1 MNAETIKDFLISL
14 GFDIDEA
21 GGRKF
26 ESVVSGVTMN
36 AIKMGA
42 AVEAA
47 ALTVVGFTTKIANS
61 LDRLYWQSQ
70 RTGATAN
77 NIRAIGYA
85 FSQAGGSVEGFNGTL
100 DNMARFLRS
109 TPGAEG
115 FLRNLGIQTRDA
127 AGNLRDTAQLVTLVG
142 DKLAKMPYYRANQY
156 AQILGIDE
164 STLLAMRRGVKGFT
178 SDYQSM
184 LQATGFDSQ
193 KAAEQSNKFM
203 TQMRGLANLFGIMR
217 DKIGGNLAGGLAGNL
232 ESFRKNILLNFP
244 KIEGTIT
251 AVLKKVLS
259 LADSIMTLVYRGV
272 QGVGDLMRW
281 WDRLDEKT
289 KGLIKVLGGLLLAW
303 RVLNSA
309 FLKSPIGMITALI
322 AALVLLYDDYQTWK
336 EGGDSL
342 IDWAKWQPSIEKA
355 ITAIKDVVYWFDK
368 GATAIGG
375 WDKALMAVAAYMGGR
390 WALSML
396 SAVARVTR
404 GFGPLLA
411 AIAAVETFRK
421 VTDIQEEAKKRG
433 VSPADIIREKMA
445 ANDKEGESFTN
456 NLLGKVGSWWDA
468 ARGAL
473 HAGNEGVLPSRGLI
487 GRSST
492 PRGIRNN
499 NPGNLNYVG
508 QNGATLE
515 DHATPRFARFNS
527 AFEGFAA
534 LGKQIKAYY
543 NGTSKA
549 AGYQKL
555 QSVEDIIS
563 RFAPA
568 SENNTQAYINK
579 LSKML
584 GVGRGDSLNIQDPK
598 VLATLMNGITQI
610 ENGKNPYAP
619 EMVLKAA
626 QSTLTTNDNRTSN
639 TSSNN
644 PVYNITVQGGG
655 DPHETARLTGDAVEG
670 VYRRQTRNMQTQV
683 G

>member
-47 ALTVVGFTTKIANS
+47 ALTIVGFTTKIASS

-100 DNMARFLRS
+100 DNLARFLRS

-272 QGVGDLMRW
+272 QGAGDLMRW
-281 WDRLDEKT
+281 WDRLDDTT

-303 RVLNSA
+303 RMLNSA
-309 FLKSPIGMITALI
+309 FLTSPIGMVTALI
-322 AALVLLYDDYQTWK
+322 AALVALYDDYQVWK

-342 IDWAKWQPSIEKA
+342 INWGKWKPEIDAAMKGIKELRDSIFSVGQEIAKLLNIDLKSWSLKGDIADLTKQFGEFGKMMTMIGDLINA
-355 ITAIKDVVYWFDK
+355 LKDGNWSEV
-368 GATAIGG
+368 GRLG
-375 WDKALMAVAAYMGGR
+375 KALLSQGQGNPD
-390 WALSML
+390 ALP
-396 SAVARVTR
+396 A
-404 GFGPLLA
+404 
-411 AIAAVETFRK
+411 
-421 VTDIQEEAKKRG
+421 VTDSANSAADWVKDKTGFDPRSVGQWIRG
-433 VSPADIIREKMA
+433 QFSG
-445 ANDKEGESFTN
+445 ANE
-456 NLLGKVGSWWDA
+456 
-468 ARGAL
+468 
-473 HAGNEGVLPSRGLI
+473 
-487 GRSST
+487 

-584 GVGRGDSLNIQDPK
+584 GVGRGDSLNIQDPQ

-626 QSTLTTNDNRTSN
+626 QSAVGAGGSN
-639 TSSNN
+639 SS
-644 PVYNITVQGGG
+644 VFNINVQGGG
-655 DPHETARLTGDAVEG
+655 DPRETARLTGDAVEG

>member
-47 ALTVVGFTTKIANS
+47 ALTVVGFTTKIASS

-100 DNMARFLRS
+100 DNLARFLRS

-272 QGVGDLMRW
+272 QGAGDLMRW
-281 WDRLDEKT
+281 WDRLDDTT

-303 RVLNSA
+303 RMLNGA
-309 FLKSPIGMITALI
+309 FLTSPIGMVTALI
-322 AALVLLYDDYQTWK
+322 AALVALYDDYQVWK

-342 IDWAKWQPSIEKA
+342 INWGKWKPEIDAAMKGIKELRDSIFSVGQEIAKLLNIDLKSWSLKGDIADLTKQFGEFGKMMTMIGDLINA
-355 ITAIKDVVYWFDK
+355 LKDGNWSEV
-368 GATAIGG
+368 GRLG
-375 WDKALMAVAAYMGGR
+375 KALLSQGQGNPD
-390 WALSML
+390 ALP
-396 SAVARVTR
+396 A
-404 GFGPLLA
+404 
-411 AIAAVETFRK
+411 
-421 VTDIQEEAKKRG
+421 VTDSANSAADWVKDKTGFDPRSVGQWIRG
-433 VSPADIIREKMA
+433 QFSG
-445 ANDKEGESFTN
+445 ANE
-456 NLLGKVGSWWDA
+456 
-468 ARGAL
+468 
-473 HAGNEGVLPSRGLI
+473 
-487 GRSST
+487 

-584 GVGRGDSLNIQDPK
+584 GVGRGDSLNIQDPQ

-626 QSTLTTNDNRTSN
+626 QSAVGAGGSN
-639 TSSNN
+639 SS
-644 PVYNITVQGGG
+644 VFNINVQGGG
-655 DPHETARLTGDAVEG
+655 DPRETARLTGDAVEG

>member
-36 AIKMGA
+36 AVKMGA

-47 ALTVVGFTTKIANS
+47 ALTVVGFTTKIASS

-100 DNMARFLRS
+100 DNLARFLRS

-272 QGVGDLMRW
+272 QGAGDLMRW
-281 WDRLDEKT
+281 WDRLDDTT
-289 KGLIKVLGGLLLAW
+289 KGLIKMLGGLLLAW
-303 RVLNSA
+303 RMLNSA
-309 FLKSPIGMITALI
+309 FLTSPIGMVTALI
-322 AALVLLYDDYQTWK
+322 AALVALYDDYQVWK

-342 IDWAKWQPSIEKA
+342 INWGKWKPEIDAAMKGIKELRASIFSVGQEIAKLLNIDLKSWSLKGDIADLTKQFGEFGKMMTMIGDLINA
-355 ITAIKDVVYWFDK
+355 LKDGNWSEV
-368 GATAIGG
+368 GRLG
-375 WDKALMAVAAYMGGR
+375 KALLSQGR
-390 WALSML
+390 ENPDALP
-396 SAVARVTR
+396 A
-404 GFGPLLA
+404 
-411 AIAAVETFRK
+411 
-421 VTDIQEEAKKRG
+421 VTDSANSAADWVKDKTGFDPRSVGQWIRG
-433 VSPADIIREKMA
+433 QFSG
-445 ANDKEGESFTN
+445 ANE
-456 NLLGKVGSWWDA
+456 
-468 ARGAL
+468 
-473 HAGNEGVLPSRGLI
+473 
-487 GRSST
+487 

-515 DHATPRFARFNS
+515 EHATPRFARFNS

-584 GVGRGDSLNIQDPK
+584 GVGRGDSLNIQDPQ

-626 QSTLTTNDNRTSN
+626 QSAVGAGGSN
-639 TSSNN
+639 SS
-644 PVYNITVQGGG
+644 VFNINVQGGG
-655 DPHETARLTGDAVEG
+655 DPRETARLTGDAVEG

>member
-21 GGRKF
+21 GSRKF
-26 ESVVSGVTMN
+26 EAVVSGVTLN
-36 AIKMGA
+36 VIKMGV

-47 ALTVVGFTTKIANS
+47 ALTVVGFTTKIAS
-61 LDRLYWQSQ
+61 GLDKLYWQSQ

-100 DNMARFLRS
+100 DNLASFLRS

-127 AGNLRDTAQLVTLVG
+127 NGKLRDTAQLVTLVG

-164 STLLAMRRGVKGFT
+164 NTLLAMRRGVQGFT
-178 SDYQSM
+178 ADYQGM

-203 TQMRGLANLFGIMR
+203 TQMRGLTSLFGIMR
-217 DKIGGNLAGGLAGNL
+217 DKIGGNLAGGLADNL
-232 ESFRKNILLNFP
+232 ERFRKNILLNFP

-272 QGVGDLMRW
+272 QGVGDLIKW
-281 WDRLDEKT
+281 WDKLDSGT
-289 KGLIKVLGGLLLAW
+289 QHLIQVLGGLLVAW

-309 FLKSPIGMITALI
+309 FLTSPIGIISAL
-322 AALVLLYDDYQTWK
+322 AASLVLLYDDYKTWK
-336 EGGDSL
+336 EGGNSL
-342 IDWAKWQPSIEKA
+342 IDWKSWEPGVKKAEKFIDDISKA
-355 ITAIKDVVYWFDK
+355 IK
-368 GATAIGG
+368 G
-375 WDKALMAVAAYMGGR
+375 
-390 WALSML
+390 
-396 SAVARVTR
+396 
-404 GFGPLLA
+404 
-411 AIAAVETFRK
+411 
-421 VTDIQEEAKKRG
+421 
-433 VSPADIIREKMA
+433 
-445 ANDKEGESFTN
+445 
-456 NLLGKVGSWWDA
+456 LGKVLDDFQAKHKWA
-468 ARGAL
+468 ADFIQKGAL
-473 HAGNEGVLPSRGLI
+473 PGEEAVSDAGTKFRTWLKDKTGISINLDEEPEQHAQSA
-487 GRSST
+487 SA

-515 DHATPRFARFNS
+515 NHATPRFARFNS

-568 SENNTQAYINK
+568 SENNTQGYINK

-584 GVGRGDSLNIQDPK
+584 GVGRGDSLNIQDPQ

-626 QSTLTTNDNRTSN
+626 QSTVGVAGGAS
-639 TSSNN
+639 N
-644 PVYNITVQGGG
+644 PVFNISVQGGG
-655 DPHETARLTGDAVEG
+655 DPRETARLTGNAVEG
-670 VYRRQTRNMQTQV
+670 VYRRQTRNLQTQV

>member
-36 AIKMGA
+36 AVKMGA

-47 ALTVVGFTTKIANS
+47 ALTVVGFTTKIASS

-70 RTGATAN
+70 RTGASAN

-100 DNMARFLRS
+100 DNLARFLRS

-115 FLRNLGIQTRDA
+115 FLRNLGVQTRDA

-232 ESFRKNILLNFP
+232 ESLRKNILLNFP

-272 QGVGDLMRW
+272 QGAGDLMRW
-281 WDRLDEKT
+281 WDRLDDTT

-303 RVLNSA
+303 RMLNSA
-309 FLKSPIGMITALI
+309 FLTSPIGMVTALI
-322 AALVLLYDDYQTWK
+322 AALVALYDDYQVWK

-342 IDWAKWQPSIEKA
+342 INWGKWKPEIDAAMKGMKELRDSIFSVGQEIAKLLNIDLKSWSLKGDIADLTKQFGEFGKMMTMIGDLINA
-355 ITAIKDVVYWFDK
+355 LKDGNWSEV
-368 GATAIGG
+368 GRLG
-375 WDKALMAVAAYMGGR
+375 KALLSQGQGNPD
-390 WALSML
+390 ALP
-396 SAVARVTR
+396 A
-404 GFGPLLA
+404 
-411 AIAAVETFRK
+411 
-421 VTDIQEEAKKRG
+421 VTDSANSAADWVKDKTGFDPRSVGQWIRG
-433 VSPADIIREKMA
+433 QFSG
-445 ANDKEGESFTN
+445 ANE
-456 NLLGKVGSWWDA
+456 
-468 ARGAL
+468 
-473 HAGNEGVLPSRGLI
+473 
-487 GRSST
+487 

-584 GVGRGDSLNIQDPK
+584 GVGRGDSLNIQDPQ

-626 QSTLTTNDNRTSN
+626 QSAVGAGGSN
-639 TSSNN
+639 SS
-644 PVYNITVQGGG
+644 VFNINVQGGG
-655 DPHETARLTGDAVEG
+655 DPRETARLTGDAVEG

>member
-47 ALTVVGFTTKIANS
+47 ALTVVGFTTKIAS
-61 LDRLYWQSQ
+61 GLDRLYWQSQ

-100 DNMARFLRS
+100 DNLARFLRS

-115 FLRNLGIQTRDA
+115 FLRNLGVQTRDA

-203 TQMRGLANLFGIMR
+203 TQMRGLTNLFGIMR
-217 DKIGGNLAGGLAGNL
+217 DKIGGNLAGGLTGNL

-272 QGVGDLMRW
+272 QGAGDLMRW
-281 WDRLDEKT
+281 WDRLDDKT

-303 RVLNSA
+303 RMLNSA
-309 FLKSPIGMITALI
+309 FLTSPIGMVTALI
-322 AALVLLYDDYQTWK
+322 AALVALYDDYQVWK

-342 IDWAKWQPSIEKA
+342 INWGKWKPEIDAAMKGMKELRDSIFSVGQEIAKLLNIDLKSWSLKGDIADLTKQFGEFGKMMTMIGDLINA
-355 ITAIKDVVYWFDK
+355 LKDGNWSEV
-368 GATAIGG
+368 GRLG
-375 WDKALMAVAAYMGGR
+375 KALLSQGPKNHD
-390 WALSML
+390 ALP
-396 SAVARVTR
+396 A
-404 GFGPLLA
+404 
-411 AIAAVETFRK
+411 
-421 VTDIQEEAKKRG
+421 VTDSANSAADWVKDKTGFDPRSVGQWIRG
-433 VSPADIIREKMA
+433 QFSG
-445 ANDKEGESFTN
+445 ANE
-456 NLLGKVGSWWDA
+456 
-468 ARGAL
+468 
-473 HAGNEGVLPSRGLI
+473 
-487 GRSST
+487 

-499 NPGNLNYVG
+499 NPGNLNYIG

-515 DHATPRFARFNS
+515 EHATPRFARFNS

-555 QSVEDIIS
+555 QSVEGIIS

-584 GVGRGDSLNIQDPK
+584 GVGRGDSLNIQDPQ

-626 QSTLTTNDNRTSN
+626 QSAVGAGGSN
-639 TSSNN
+639 SS
-644 PVYNITVQGGG
+644 VFNINVQGGG
-655 DPHETARLTGDAVEG
+655 DPRETARLTGDAVEG
-670 VYRRQTRNMQTQV
+670 VYRRQTRNMQPQV

>member
-47 ALTVVGFTTKIANS
+47 ALTVVGFTTKIASS

-100 DNMARFLRS
+100 DNLARFLRS

-272 QGVGDLMRW
+272 QGAGDLMRW
-281 WDRLDEKT
+281 WDRLDDTT

-303 RVLNSA
+303 RMLNSA
-309 FLKSPIGMITALI
+309 FLTSPIGMVTALI
-322 AALVLLYDDYQTWK
+322 AALVALYDDYQVWK

-342 IDWAKWQPSIEKA
+342 INWGKWKPEIDAAMKGIKELRDSIFSVGQEIAKLLNIDLKSWSLKGDIADLTKQFGEFGKMMTMIGDLINA
-355 ITAIKDVVYWFDK
+355 LKDGNWSEV
-368 GATAIGG
+368 GRLG
-375 WDKALMAVAAYMGGR
+375 KALLSQGKGNPD
-390 WALSML
+390 ALP
-396 SAVARVTR
+396 A
-404 GFGPLLA
+404 
-411 AIAAVETFRK
+411 
-421 VTDIQEEAKKRG
+421 VTDSANSAAEWVKDKTGFDPRSVGQWIRG
-433 VSPADIIREKMA
+433 QFS
-445 ANDKEGESFTN
+445 G
-456 NLLGKVGSWWDA
+456 
-468 ARGAL
+468 
-473 HAGNEGVLPSRGLI
+473 GNE
-487 GRSST
+487 

-584 GVGRGDSLNIQDPK
+584 GVGRGDSLNIQDPQ

-626 QSTLTTNDNRTSN
+626 QSAVGAGGSN
-639 TSSNN
+639 SS
-644 PVYNITVQGGG
+644 VFNINVQGGG
-655 DPHETARLTGDAVEG
+655 DPRETARLTGDAVEG

>member
-26 ESVVSGVTMN
+26 EAVVSGVTLN
-36 AIKMGA
+36 VIKMGV
-42 AVEAA
+42 AVEAT
-47 ALTVVGFTTKIANS
+47 ALTVVGFTTKIAS
-61 LDRLYWQSQ
+61 GLDKLYWQSQ

-100 DNMARFLRS
+100 DNLARFLRS

-127 AGNLRDTAQLVTLVG
+127 NGNLRDTAQLVTLVG

-164 STLLAMRRGVKGFT
+164 NTLLAMRRGVQGFT
-178 SDYQSM
+178 ADYQGM

-203 TQMRGLANLFGIMR
+203 TQMRGLTSLFGIMR

-232 ESFRKNILLNFP
+232 ESFRKNILFNFP

-272 QGVGDLMRW
+272 QGVGDLIKW
-281 WDRLDEKT
+281 WDKLDSGT
-289 KGLIKVLGGLLLAW
+289 QHLIQVLSGLLVAW

-309 FLKSPIGMITALI
+309 FLTSPIGIISAL
-322 AALVLLYDDYQTWK
+322 AASLVLLYDDFKTWK
-336 EGGDSL
+336 EGGNSL
-342 IDWAKWQPSIEKA
+342 IDWKSWEPGVKKAEKFIDDISKA
-355 ITAIKDVVYWFDK
+355 IK
-368 GATAIGG
+368 
-375 WDKALMAVAAYMGGR
+375 
-390 WALSML
+390 S
-396 SAVARVTR
+396 
-404 GFGPLLA
+404 
-411 AIAAVETFRK
+411 
-421 VTDIQEEAKKRG
+421 
-433 VSPADIIREKMA
+433 
-445 ANDKEGESFTN
+445 
-456 NLLGKVGSWWDA
+456 LGKTLDDFQAKHKWAADFIQKGTLPGEDA
-468 ARGAL
+468 VSDAGTKFRTWLKDKTGISINL
-473 HAGNEGVLPSRGLI
+473 DEEPEQHAQSA
-487 GRSST
+487 SA

-515 DHATPRFARFNS
+515 KHATPRFARFNS

-568 SENNTQAYINK
+568 SENNTQGYINK

-584 GVGRGDSLNIQDPK
+584 GVGRGDSLNIHDPQ

-626 QSTLTTNDNRTSN
+626 QSTVGSGGGT
-639 TSSNN
+639 NN
-644 PVYNITVQGGG
+644 PVFNIKVQGGG
-655 DPHETARLTGDAVEG
+655 DPRETARLTGNAVEG
-670 VYRRQTRNMQTQV
+670 VYRRQIRNMQSQV

>member
-26 ESVVSGVTMN
+26 EAVVSGVTLN
-36 AIKMGA
+36 VIKMGV

-47 ALTVVGFTTKIANS
+47 ALTVVGFTTKIAS
-61 LDRLYWQSQ
+61 GLDKLYWQSQ

-100 DNMARFLRS
+100 DNVARFLRS

-127 AGNLRDTAQLVTLVG
+127 NGKLRDTAQLVTLVG

-164 STLLAMRRGVKGFT
+164 NTLLAMRRGVQGFT
-178 SDYQSM
+178 SDYQGM

-203 TQMRGLANLFGIMR
+203 TQMRGLTSLFGIMR

-259 LADSIMTLVYRGV
+259 LADSIMRLVYRGI
-272 QGVGDLMRW
+272 QGVGDLMKW
-281 WDRLDEKT
+281 WGKLDDST
-289 KGLIKVLGGLLLAW
+289 KNLIKLFGGLLVAW
-303 RVLNSA
+303 RILNSA
-309 FLKSPIGMITALI
+309 FVKSPIGMIS
-322 AALVLLYDDYQTWK
+322 ALVATLILLYDDYRTWK

-342 IDWAKWQPSIEKA
+342 IDWAKWQPSIDKA
-355 ITAIKDVVYWFDK
+355 IVAIKDIVSWFDK
-368 GATAIGG
+368 GAAAIGG
-375 WDKALMAVAAYMGGR
+375 WQTALEIFAGFMAVTWAARMIKAIGSVTSSVGGLSG
-390 WALSML
+390 ALK
-396 SAVARVTR
+396 
-404 GFGPLLA
+404 G
-411 AIAAVETFRK
+411 
-421 VTDIQEEAKKRG
+421 
-433 VSPADIIREKMA
+433 
-445 ANDKEGESFTN
+445 
-456 NLLGKVGSWWDA
+456 LGKVGTI
-468 ARGAL
+468 GAL
-473 HAGNEGVLPSRGLI
+473 LAIEEHIAKPLEEKYSWLKNNPVANFLNKLPGSDTVDEWGKKILPWRRDEPEQHAQSA
-487 GRSST
+487 SA

-508 QNGATLE
+508 QNGAALE
-515 DHATPRFARFNS
+515 NHATPRFARFNS
-527 AFEGFAA
+527 AFEGFSA

-555 QSVEDIIS
+555 QSVEAIIS

-568 SENNTQAYINK
+568 SENNTQGYIDK

-584 GVGRGDSLNIQDPK
+584 GVGRGDSLNIHDPQ

-626 QSTLTTNDNRTSN
+626 QSTVGASGGA
-639 TSSNN
+639 NN
-644 PVYNITVQGGG
+644 PVFNINVQGGG
-655 DPHETARLTGDAVEG
+655 DPRETARLTGNAVEG
-670 VYRRQTRNMQTQV
+670 VYRRQTRNLQTQV

>member
-14 GFDIDEA
+14 GFDIDES

-36 AIKMGA
+36 AVKMGA

-47 ALTVVGFTTKIANS
+47 ALTIVGFTTKIASS

-100 DNMARFLRS
+100 DNLARFLRS

-193 KAAEQSNKFM
+193 KVAEQSNKFM

-272 QGVGDLMRW
+272 QGAGDLMRW
-281 WDRLDEKT
+281 WDRLDDTT

-303 RVLNSA
+303 RMLNSA
-309 FLKSPIGMITALI
+309 FLTSPIGMVTALI
-322 AALVLLYDDYQTWK
+322 AALVALYDDYQVWK

-342 IDWAKWQPSIEKA
+342 INWGKWKPEIDAAMKGMKELRDSIFSVGQEIAKLLNIDLKSWSLKGDIADLTKQFGEFGKMMTMIGDLINA
-355 ITAIKDVVYWFDK
+355 LKDGNWSEV
-368 GATAIGG
+368 GRLG
-375 WDKALMAVAAYMGGR
+375 KALLSQGQGNPD
-390 WALSML
+390 ALP
-396 SAVARVTR
+396 A
-404 GFGPLLA
+404 
-411 AIAAVETFRK
+411 
-421 VTDIQEEAKKRG
+421 VTDSANSAADWVKDKTGFDPRSVGQWIRG
-433 VSPADIIREKMA
+433 QFP
-445 ANDKEGESFTN
+445 G
-456 NLLGKVGSWWDA
+456 
-468 ARGAL
+468 
-473 HAGNEGVLPSRGLI
+473 GNE
-487 GRSST
+487 

-584 GVGRGDSLNIQDPK
+584 GVGRGDSLNIQDPQ

-626 QSTLTTNDNRTSN
+626 QSAVGAGGSN
-639 TSSNN
+639 SS
-644 PVYNITVQGGG
+644 VFNINVQGGG
-655 DPHETARLTGDAVEG
+655 DPRETARLTGDAVEG

>member
-26 ESVVSGVTMN
+26 EAVVSGVTHN
-36 AIKMGA
+36 VIKMGV

-47 ALTVVGFTTKIANS
+47 ALTVVGFTTKIAS
-61 LDRLYWQSQ
+61 GLDKLYWQSQ

-85 FSQAGGSVEGFNGTL
+85 FSQAGGSVEGFSGTL
-100 DNMARFLRS
+100 DNLARFLRS
-109 TPGAEG
+109 TLGGEG

-127 AGNLRDTAQLVTLVG
+127 NGNLRDTAQLVTLVG

-164 STLLAMRRGVKGFT
+164 NTLLVMRRGVQGFT
-178 SDYQSM
+178 ADYQGM

-203 TQMRGLANLFGIMR
+203 TQMRGLTNLFGIMR

-232 ESFRKNILLNFP
+232 ESLRKNILLNFP

-259 LADSIMTLVYRGV
+259 LASSIMTLVYRGV
-272 QGVGDLMRW
+272 QGVGDLIKW
-281 WDRLDEKT
+281 WDKLDSGT
-289 KGLIKVLGGLLLAW
+289 QHLIQVLGGLLVAW

-309 FLKSPIGMITALI
+309 FLTSPIGIISAL
-322 AALVLLYDDYQTWK
+322 AASLVLLYDDYKTWK
-336 EGGDSL
+336 EGGNSL
-342 IDWAKWQPSIEKA
+342 IDWKSWEPGVKKAEKFIDDISKA
-355 ITAIKDVVYWFDK
+355 IK
-368 GATAIGG
+368 
-375 WDKALMAVAAYMGGR
+375 
-390 WALSML
+390 S
-396 SAVARVTR
+396 
-404 GFGPLLA
+404 
-411 AIAAVETFRK
+411 
-421 VTDIQEEAKKRG
+421 
-433 VSPADIIREKMA
+433 
-445 ANDKEGESFTN
+445 
-456 NLLGKVGSWWDA
+456 LGKVLDDFQAKHKWA
-468 ARGAL
+468 ADFIQKGAL
-473 HAGNEGVLPSRGLI
+473 PGEDAVSDAGTKFRTWLKDKTGISINLDEKPEQHAQSA
-487 GRSST
+487 SA

-515 DHATPRFARFNS
+515 NHATPRFARFNS

-549 AGYQKL
+549 AGYKKL

-568 SENNTQAYINK
+568 SENNTQGYIDK

-626 QSTLTTNDNRTSN
+626 QSTVGAGGGT
-639 TSSNN
+639 NN
-644 PVYNITVQGGG
+644 PVFNIKVQGGG
-655 DPHETARLTGDAVEG
+655 DPRETARLTGNAVEG
-670 VYRRQTRNMQTQV
+670 VYRRQIRNMQSQV

>member
-47 ALTVVGFTTKIANS
+47 ALTVVGFTTKIASS

-85 FSQAGGSVEGFNGTL
+85 FSQAGGSVGGFNGTL
-100 DNMARFLRS
+100 DNLARFLRS

-115 FLRNLGIQTRDA
+115 FLHNLGIQTRDA

-193 KAAEQSNKFM
+193 RAAEQSNKFM

-272 QGVGDLMRW
+272 QGAGDLMRW
-281 WDRLDEKT
+281 WDRLDDTT

-303 RVLNSA
+303 RMLNSA
-309 FLKSPIGMITALI
+309 FLTSPIGMVTALI
-322 AALVLLYDDYQTWK
+322 AALVALYDDYQVWK

-342 IDWAKWQPSIEKA
+342 INWGKWKPEIDAAMKGMKELRDSIFSVGQEIAKLLNIDLKSWSLKGDIADLTKQFGEFGKMMTMIGDLINA
-355 ITAIKDVVYWFDK
+355 LKDGNWSEV
-368 GATAIGG
+368 GRLG
-375 WDKALMAVAAYMGGR
+375 KALLNQGQGNPD
-390 WALSML
+390 ALP
-396 SAVARVTR
+396 A
-404 GFGPLLA
+404 
-411 AIAAVETFRK
+411 
-421 VTDIQEEAKKRG
+421 VTDSANSAADWVKDKTGFDPRSVGQWIRG
-433 VSPADIIREKMA
+433 QFSG
-445 ANDKEGESFTN
+445 ANE
-456 NLLGKVGSWWDA
+456 
-468 ARGAL
+468 
-473 HAGNEGVLPSRGLI
+473 
-487 GRSST
+487 

-515 DHATPRFARFNS
+515 EHATPRFARFNS

-568 SENNTQAYINK
+568 SENNTQSYINK

-584 GVGRGDSLNIQDPK
+584 GVGRGDSLNIQDPQ

-626 QSTLTTNDNRTSN
+626 QSAVGAGGSN
-639 TSSNN
+639 SS
-644 PVYNITVQGGG
+644 VFNINVQGGG
-655 DPHETARLTGDAVEG
+655 DPRETARLTGDAVEG

>member
-36 AIKMGA
+36 AVKMGA

-47 ALTVVGFTTKIANS
+47 ALTIVGFTTKIASS

-100 DNMARFLRS
+100 DNLARFLRS

-272 QGVGDLMRW
+272 QGAGDLMRW
-281 WDRLDEKT
+281 WDRLDDTT

-303 RVLNSA
+303 RVMNSA
-309 FLKSPIGMITALI
+309 FLTSPIGMVTALI
-322 AALVLLYDDYQTWK
+322 AALVALYDDYQVWK

-342 IDWAKWQPSIEKA
+342 INWGKWKPEIDAAMKGIKELRDSIFSVGQEIAKLLNIDLKSWSLKGDIADLTKQFGEFGKMMTMIGDLINA
-355 ITAIKDVVYWFDK
+355 LKDGNWSEV
-368 GATAIGG
+368 GRLG
-375 WDKALMAVAAYMGGR
+375 KALLSQGQGNPD
-390 WALSML
+390 ALP
-396 SAVARVTR
+396 A
-404 GFGPLLA
+404 
-411 AIAAVETFRK
+411 
-421 VTDIQEEAKKRG
+421 VTDSANSAADWVKDKTGFDPRSVGQWIRG
-433 VSPADIIREKMA
+433 QFSG
-445 ANDKEGESFTN
+445 ANE
-456 NLLGKVGSWWDA
+456 
-468 ARGAL
+468 
-473 HAGNEGVLPSRGLI
+473 
-487 GRSST
+487 

-584 GVGRGDSLNIQDPK
+584 GVGRGDSLNIQDPQ

-626 QSTLTTNDNRTSN
+626 QSAVGAGGSN
-639 TSSNN
+639 SS
-644 PVYNITVQGGG
+644 VFNINVQGGG
-655 DPHETARLTGDAVEG
+655 DPRETARLTGDAVEG

>member
-47 ALTVVGFTTKIANS
+47 ALTIVGFTTKIASS

-100 DNMARFLRS
+100 DNLARFLRS

-272 QGVGDLMRW
+272 QGAGDLMRW
-281 WDRLDEKT
+281 WDRLDDTT

-303 RVLNSA
+303 RLLNSA
-309 FLKSPIGMITALI
+309 FLTSPIGMVTALI
-322 AALVLLYDDYQTWK
+322 AALVALYDDYQVWK

-342 IDWAKWQPSIEKA
+342 INWGKWKPEIDAAMKGIKELRDSIFSVGQEIAKLLNIDLKSWSLKGDIADLTKQFGEFGKMMTMIGDLINA
-355 ITAIKDVVYWFDK
+355 LKDGNWSEV
-368 GATAIGG
+368 GRLG
-375 WDKALMAVAAYMGGR
+375 KALLSQGQGNPD
-390 WALSML
+390 ALP
-396 SAVARVTR
+396 A
-404 GFGPLLA
+404 
-411 AIAAVETFRK
+411 
-421 VTDIQEEAKKRG
+421 VTDSANSAADWVKDKTGFDPRSVGQWIRG
-433 VSPADIIREKMA
+433 QFSG
-445 ANDKEGESFTN
+445 ANE
-456 NLLGKVGSWWDA
+456 
-468 ARGAL
+468 
-473 HAGNEGVLPSRGLI
+473 
-487 GRSST
+487 

-584 GVGRGDSLNIQDPK
+584 GVGRGDSLNIQDPQ

-626 QSTLTTNDNRTSN
+626 QSAVGAGGSN
-639 TSSNN
+639 SS
-644 PVYNITVQGGG
+644 VFNINVQGGG
-655 DPHETARLTGDAVEG
+655 DPRETARLTGDAVEG

>member
-47 ALTVVGFTTKIANS
+47 ALTVVGFTTKIASS

-100 DNMARFLRS
+100 DNLARFLRS

-272 QGVGDLMRW
+272 QGAGDLMRW
-281 WDRLDEKT
+281 WDRLDDTT

-303 RVLNSA
+303 RMLNSA
-309 FLKSPIGMITALI
+309 FLTSPIGMVTALI
-322 AALVLLYDDYQTWK
+322 AALVALYDDYQVWK

-342 IDWAKWQPSIEKA
+342 INWGKWKPEIDAAMKGMKELRDSIFSVGQEIAKLLNIDLKSWSLKGDIADLTKQFGEFGKMMTMIGDLINA
-355 ITAIKDVVYWFDK
+355 LKDGNWSEV
-368 GATAIGG
+368 GRLG
-375 WDKALMAVAAYMGGR
+375 KALLSQGQGNPD
-390 WALSML
+390 ALP
-396 SAVARVTR
+396 A
-404 GFGPLLA
+404 
-411 AIAAVETFRK
+411 
-421 VTDIQEEAKKRG
+421 VTDSANSAAEWVKDKTGFDPRSVGQWIRG
-433 VSPADIIREKMA
+433 QFS
-445 ANDKEGESFTN
+445 G
-456 NLLGKVGSWWDA
+456 
-468 ARGAL
+468 
-473 HAGNEGVLPSRGLI
+473 GNE
-487 GRSST
+487 

-584 GVGRGDSLNIQDPK
+584 GVGRGDSLNIQDPQ

-626 QSTLTTNDNRTSN
+626 QSAVGAGGSN
-639 TSSNN
+639 SS
-644 PVYNITVQGGG
+644 VFNINVQGGG
-655 DPHETARLTGDAVEG
+655 DPRETARLTGDAVEG

>member
-36 AIKMGA
+36 AVKMGA

-47 ALTVVGFTTKIANS
+47 ALTVVGFTTKIAS
-61 LDRLYWQSQ
+61 GLDRLYWQSQ

-100 DNMARFLRS
+100 DNLARFLRS

-244 KIEGTIT
+244 KIEGMIT

-272 QGVGDLMRW
+272 QGAGDLMRW
-281 WDRLDEKT
+281 WDRLDDTT

-303 RVLNSA
+303 RMLNSA
-309 FLKSPIGMITALI
+309 FLTSPIGMVTALI
-322 AALVLLYDDYQTWK
+322 AALVALYDDYQVWK

-342 IDWAKWQPSIEKA
+342 INWGKWKPEIDAAMKGMKELRDSIFSVGQEIAKLLNIDLKSWSLKGDIADLTKQFGEFGKMMTMIGDLINA
-355 ITAIKDVVYWFDK
+355 LKDGNWSEV
-368 GATAIGG
+368 GRLG
-375 WDKALMAVAAYMGGR
+375 KALLSQGQGNPD
-390 WALSML
+390 ALP
-396 SAVARVTR
+396 A
-404 GFGPLLA
+404 
-411 AIAAVETFRK
+411 
-421 VTDIQEEAKKRG
+421 VTDSANSAADWVKDKTGFDPRSVGQWIRG
-433 VSPADIIREKMA
+433 QFSG
-445 ANDKEGESFTN
+445 ANE
-456 NLLGKVGSWWDA
+456 
-468 ARGAL
+468 
-473 HAGNEGVLPSRGLI
+473 
-487 GRSST
+487 

-508 QNGATLE
+508 QNGAMLE

-584 GVGRGDSLNIQDPK
+584 GVGRGDSLNIQDPQ

-626 QSTLTTNDNRTSN
+626 QSAVGAGGSN
-639 TSSNN
+639 SS
-644 PVYNITVQGGG
+644 VFNINVQGGG
-655 DPHETARLTGDAVEG
+655 DPRETARLTGDAVEG

>member
-47 ALTVVGFTTKIANS
+47 ALTIVGFTTKIASS

-100 DNMARFLRS
+100 DNLARFLRS

-272 QGVGDLMRW
+272 QGAGDLMRW
-281 WDRLDEKT
+281 WDRLDDTT

-303 RVLNSA
+303 RLLNSA
-309 FLKSPIGMITALI
+309 FLTSPIGMVTALI
-322 AALVLLYDDYQTWK
+322 AALVALYDDYQVWK

-342 IDWAKWQPSIEKA
+342 INWGKWKPEIDAAMKGMKELRDSIFSVGQEIAKLLNIDLKSWSLKGDIADLTKQFGEFGKMMTMIGDLINA
-355 ITAIKDVVYWFDK
+355 LKDGNWSEV
-368 GATAIGG
+368 GRLG
-375 WDKALMAVAAYMGGR
+375 KALLSQGQGNPD
-390 WALSML
+390 ALP
-396 SAVARVTR
+396 A
-404 GFGPLLA
+404 
-411 AIAAVETFRK
+411 
-421 VTDIQEEAKKRG
+421 VTDSANSAADWVKDKTGFDPRSVGQWIRG
-433 VSPADIIREKMA
+433 QFS
-445 ANDKEGESFTN
+445 G
-456 NLLGKVGSWWDA
+456 
-468 ARGAL
+468 
-473 HAGNEGVLPSRGLI
+473 GNE
-487 GRSST
+487 

-584 GVGRGDSLNIQDPK
+584 GVGRGDSLNIQDPQ

-626 QSTLTTNDNRTSN
+626 QSAVGAGGSN
-639 TSSNN
+639 SS
-644 PVYNITVQGGG
+644 VFNINVQGGG
-655 DPHETARLTGDAVEG
+655 DPRETARLTGDAVEG
-670 VYRRQTRNMQTQV
+670 VYRRQIRNMQTQV

>member
-36 AIKMGA
+36 AVKMGA

-47 ALTVVGFTTKIANS
+47 ALTIVGFTTKIASS

-100 DNMARFLRS
+100 DNLARFLRS

-272 QGVGDLMRW
+272 QGAGDLMRW
-281 WDRLDEKT
+281 WDRLDDTT

-303 RVLNSA
+303 RMLNSA
-309 FLKSPIGMITALI
+309 FLTSPIGMVTALI
-322 AALVLLYDDYQTWK
+322 AALVALYDDYQVWK

-342 IDWAKWQPSIEKA
+342 INWGKWKPEIDAAMKGIKELRDSIFSVGQEIAKLLNIDLKSWSLKGDIADLTKQFGEFGKMMTMIGDLINA
-355 ITAIKDVVYWFDK
+355 LKDGNWSEV
-368 GATAIGG
+368 GRLG
-375 WDKALMAVAAYMGGR
+375 KALLSQGQGNPD
-390 WALSML
+390 ALP
-396 SAVARVTR
+396 A
-404 GFGPLLA
+404 
-411 AIAAVETFRK
+411 
-421 VTDIQEEAKKRG
+421 VTDSANSAADWVKDKTGFDPRSVGQWIRG
-433 VSPADIIREKMA
+433 QFS
-445 ANDKEGESFTN
+445 G
-456 NLLGKVGSWWDA
+456 
-468 ARGAL
+468 
-473 HAGNEGVLPSRGLI
+473 GNE
-487 GRSST
+487 

-584 GVGRGDSLNIQDPK
+584 GVGRGDSLNIQDPQ

-626 QSTLTTNDNRTSN
+626 QSAVGAGGSN
-639 TSSNN
+639 SS
-644 PVYNITVQGGG
+644 VFNINVQGGG
-655 DPHETARLTGDAVEG
+655 DPRETARLTGDAVEG

>member
-47 ALTVVGFTTKIANS
+47 ALTVVGFTTKIASS

-100 DNMARFLRS
+100 DNLARFLRS

-272 QGVGDLMRW
+272 QGAGDLMRW
-281 WDRLDEKT
+281 WDRLDDTT

-303 RVLNSA
+303 RMLNSA
-309 FLKSPIGMITALI
+309 FLTSPIGMVTALI
-322 AALVLLYDDYQTWK
+322 AALVALYDDYQVWK

-342 IDWAKWQPSIEKA
+342 INWGKWKPEIDAAMKGIKELRDSIFSVGQEIAKLLNIDLKSWSLKGDIADLTKQFGEFGKMMKMIGDLINA
-355 ITAIKDVVYWFDK
+355 LKDGNWSEV
-368 GATAIGG
+368 GRLG
-375 WDKALMAVAAYMGGR
+375 KALLSQGQGNPD
-390 WALSML
+390 ALP
-396 SAVARVTR
+396 A
-404 GFGPLLA
+404 
-411 AIAAVETFRK
+411 
-421 VTDIQEEAKKRG
+421 VTDSANSAADWVKDKTGFDPRSVGQWIRG
-433 VSPADIIREKMA
+433 QFSG
-445 ANDKEGESFTN
+445 ANE
-456 NLLGKVGSWWDA
+456 
-468 ARGAL
+468 
-473 HAGNEGVLPSRGLI
+473 
-487 GRSST
+487 

-508 QNGATLE
+508 QSGATLE

-584 GVGRGDSLNIQDPK
+584 GVGRGDSLNIQDPQ

-619 EMVLKAA
+619 DMVLKAA
-626 QSTLTTNDNRTSN
+626 QSAVGAGGSN
-639 TSSNN
+639 SS
-644 PVYNITVQGGG
+644 VFNINVQGGG
-655 DPHETARLTGDAVEG
+655 DPRETARLTGDAVEG

>member
-47 ALTVVGFTTKIANS
+47 ALTVVGFTTKIASS

-100 DNMARFLRS
+100 DNLARFLRS

-115 FLRNLGIQTRDA
+115 FLHNLGIQTRDA

-272 QGVGDLMRW
+272 QGAGDLMRW
-281 WDRLDEKT
+281 WDRLDDTT

-303 RVLNSA
+303 RMLNSA
-309 FLKSPIGMITALI
+309 FLTSPIGMVTALI
-322 AALVLLYDDYQTWK
+322 AALVALYDDYQVWK

-342 IDWAKWQPSIEKA
+342 INWGKWKPEIDAAMKGMKELRDSIFSVGQEIAKLLNIDLKSWSLKGDIADLTKQFGEFGKMMTMIGDLINA
-355 ITAIKDVVYWFDK
+355 LKDGNWSEV
-368 GATAIGG
+368 GRLG
-375 WDKALMAVAAYMGGR
+375 KALLSQGQGNPD
-390 WALSML
+390 ALP
-396 SAVARVTR
+396 A
-404 GFGPLLA
+404 
-411 AIAAVETFRK
+411 
-421 VTDIQEEAKKRG
+421 VTDSANSAADWVKDKTGFDPRSVGQWIRG
-433 VSPADIIREKMA
+433 QFSG
-445 ANDKEGESFTN
+445 ANE
-456 NLLGKVGSWWDA
+456 
-468 ARGAL
+468 
-473 HAGNEGVLPSRGLI
+473 
-487 GRSST
+487 

-584 GVGRGDSLNIQDPK
+584 GVGRGDSLNIQDPQ

-626 QSTLTTNDNRTSN
+626 QSAVGAGGSN
-639 TSSNN
+639 SS
-644 PVYNITVQGGG
+644 VFNINVQGGG
-655 DPHETARLTGDAVEG
+655 DPRETARLTGDAVEG

>member
-47 ALTVVGFTTKIANS
+47 ALTVVGFTTKIAS
-61 LDRLYWQSQ
+61 GLDRLYWQSQ

-77 NIRAIGYA
+77 NIRAVGYA

-272 QGVGDLMRW
+272 QGAGDLMRW
-281 WDRLDEKT
+281 WDRLDDTT

-303 RVLNSA
+303 RMLNSA
-309 FLKSPIGMITALI
+309 FLTSPIGMVTALI
-322 AALVLLYDDYQTWK
+322 AALVALYDDYQVWK

-342 IDWAKWQPSIEKA
+342 INWGKWKPEIDAAMKGIKELRDSIFSVGQEIAKLLNIDLKSWSLKGDIADLTKQFGEFGKMMTMIGDLINA
-355 ITAIKDVVYWFDK
+355 LKDGNWSEV
-368 GATAIGG
+368 GRLG
-375 WDKALMAVAAYMGGR
+375 KALLSQGR
-390 WALSML
+390 ENPDALP
-396 SAVARVTR
+396 A
-404 GFGPLLA
+404 
-411 AIAAVETFRK
+411 
-421 VTDIQEEAKKRG
+421 VTDSANSAADWVKDKTGFDPRSVGQWIRG
-433 VSPADIIREKMA
+433 QFSG
-445 ANDKEGESFTN
+445 ANE
-456 NLLGKVGSWWDA
+456 
-468 ARGAL
+468 
-473 HAGNEGVLPSRGLI
+473 
-487 GRSST
+487 

-515 DHATPRFARFNS
+515 EHATPRFARFNS

-555 QSVEDIIS
+555 QSVEKIIS

-584 GVGRGDSLNIQDPK
+584 GVGRGDSLNIQDPQ

-626 QSTLTTNDNRTSN
+626 QSAVGAGGSN
-639 TSSNN
+639 SS
-644 PVYNITVQGGG
+644 VFNINVQGGG
-655 DPHETARLTGDAVEG
+655 DPRETARLTGDAVEG

>member
-26 ESVVSGVTMN
+26 EAVVSGVTLN
-36 AIKMGA
+36 VIKMGV

-47 ALTVVGFTTKIANS
+47 ALTVVGFTTKIAS
-61 LDRLYWQSQ
+61 GLDKLYWQSQ

-100 DNMARFLRS
+100 DNLARFLRS

-127 AGNLRDTAQLVTLVG
+127 NGKLRDTAQLVTLVG

-164 STLLAMRRGVKGFT
+164 NTLLAMRRGVQGFT
-178 SDYQSM
+178 SDYQGM

-203 TQMRGLANLFGIMR
+203 TQMRGLTSLFGIMR

-259 LADSIMTLVYRGV
+259 LADSIMRLVYRGI
-272 QGVGDLMRW
+272 QGVGDLMKW
-281 WDRLDEKT
+281 WGKLDDST
-289 KGLIKVLGGLLLAW
+289 KNLIKLFGGLLVAW
-303 RVLNSA
+303 RILNSA
-309 FLKSPIGMITALI
+309 FVKSPIGMIS
-322 AALVLLYDDYQTWK
+322 ALVATLILLYDDYRTWK

-342 IDWAKWQPSIEKA
+342 IDWAKWQPSIDKA
-355 ITAIKDVVYWFDK
+355 IVAIKDIVSWFDK
-368 GATAIGG
+368 GAAAIGG
-375 WDKALMAVAAYMGGR
+375 WQTALEIFAGFMAVTWAARMIKAIGSVTSSVGGLSG
-390 WALSML
+390 ALK
-396 SAVARVTR
+396 
-404 GFGPLLA
+404 G
-411 AIAAVETFRK
+411 
-421 VTDIQEEAKKRG
+421 
-433 VSPADIIREKMA
+433 
-445 ANDKEGESFTN
+445 
-456 NLLGKVGSWWDA
+456 LGKVGTI
-468 ARGAL
+468 GAL
-473 HAGNEGVLPSRGLI
+473 LAIEEHIAKPLEEKYSWLKNNPVANFLNKLPGSDTVDEWGKKILPWRRDEPEQHAQSA
-487 GRSST
+487 SA

-508 QNGATLE
+508 QNGAALE
-515 DHATPRFARFNS
+515 NHATPRFARFNS
-527 AFEGFAA
+527 AFEGFSA

-555 QSVEDIIS
+555 QSVEAIIS

-568 SENNTQAYINK
+568 SENNTQGYIDK

-584 GVGRGDSLNIQDPK
+584 GVGRGDSLNIHDPQ

-626 QSTLTTNDNRTSN
+626 QSTVGASGGA
-639 TSSNN
+639 NN
-644 PVYNITVQGGG
+644 PVFNINVQGGG
-655 DPHETARLTGDAVEG
+655 DPRETARLTGNAVEG
-670 VYRRQTRNMQTQV
+670 VYRRQTRNLQTQV
-683 G
+683 D

>member
-47 ALTVVGFTTKIANS
+47 ALTVVGFTTKIASS
-61 LDRLYWQSQ
+61 LDRLYWKSQ

-100 DNMARFLRS
+100 DNLARFLRS

-272 QGVGDLMRW
+272 QGAGDLMRW
-281 WDRLDEKT
+281 WDRLDDTT

-303 RVLNSA
+303 RMLNSA
-309 FLKSPIGMITALI
+309 FLTSPIGMVTALI
-322 AALVLLYDDYQTWK
+322 AALVALYDDYQVWK

-342 IDWAKWQPSIEKA
+342 INWGKWKPEIDAAVKGIKELRDSIFSVGQE
-355 ITAIKDVVYWFDK
+355 ITKLLNIDLKSWSLKGDIADLTKQFGEFGKMMTMIGDLINALKDGNWSEV
-368 GATAIGG
+368 GRLG
-375 WDKALMAVAAYMGGR
+375 KALLSQGQGNPD
-390 WALSML
+390 ALP
-396 SAVARVTR
+396 A
-404 GFGPLLA
+404 
-411 AIAAVETFRK
+411 
-421 VTDIQEEAKKRG
+421 VTDSANSAADWVKDKTGFDPRSVGQWIRG
-433 VSPADIIREKMA
+433 QFSG
-445 ANDKEGESFTN
+445 ANE
-456 NLLGKVGSWWDA
+456 
-468 ARGAL
+468 
-473 HAGNEGVLPSRGLI
+473 
-487 GRSST
+487 

-584 GVGRGDSLNIQDPK
+584 GVGRGDSLNIQDPQ
-598 VLATLMNGITQI
+598 VLATLMNGVTQI

-626 QSTLTTNDNRTSN
+626 QSAVGAGGSN
-639 TSSNN
+639 SS
-644 PVYNITVQGGG
+644 VFNINVQGGG
-655 DPHETARLTGDAVEG
+655 DPRETARLTGDAVEG

>member
-47 ALTVVGFTTKIANS
+47 ALTVVGFTTKIASS

-100 DNMARFLRS
+100 DNLARFLRS

-251 AVLKKVLS
+251 AMLKKVLS

-272 QGVGDLMRW
+272 QGAGDLMRW
-281 WDRLDEKT
+281 WDRLDDTT

-303 RVLNSA
+303 RMLNSA
-309 FLKSPIGMITALI
+309 FLTSPIGMVTALI
-322 AALVLLYDDYQTWK
+322 AALVALYDDYQVWK

-342 IDWAKWQPSIEKA
+342 INWGKWKPEIDAAMKGMKELRDSIFSVGQEIAKLLNIDLKSWSLKGDIADLTKQFGEFGKMMTMIGDLINA
-355 ITAIKDVVYWFDK
+355 LKDGNWSEV
-368 GATAIGG
+368 GRLG
-375 WDKALMAVAAYMGGR
+375 KALLSQGKGNPD
-390 WALSML
+390 ALP
-396 SAVARVTR
+396 A
-404 GFGPLLA
+404 
-411 AIAAVETFRK
+411 
-421 VTDIQEEAKKRG
+421 VTDSANSAAEWVKDKTGFDPRSVGQWIRG
-433 VSPADIIREKMA
+433 QFS
-445 ANDKEGESFTN
+445 G
-456 NLLGKVGSWWDA
+456 
-468 ARGAL
+468 
-473 HAGNEGVLPSRGLI
+473 GNE
-487 GRSST
+487 

-584 GVGRGDSLNIQDPK
+584 GVGRGDSLNIQDPQ

-626 QSTLTTNDNRTSN
+626 QSAVGAGGSN
-639 TSSNN
+639 SS
-644 PVYNITVQGGG
+644 VFNINVQGGG
-655 DPHETARLTGDAVEG
+655 DPRETARLTGDAVEG

>member
-47 ALTVVGFTTKIANS
+47 ALTVVGFTTKIASS

-100 DNMARFLRS
+100 DNLARFLRS

-272 QGVGDLMRW
+272 QGAGDLMRW
-281 WDRLDEKT
+281 WDRLDDTT

-303 RVLNSA
+303 RMLNSA
-309 FLKSPIGMITALI
+309 FLTSPIGMVTALI
-322 AALVLLYDDYQTWK
+322 AALVALYDDYQVWK

-342 IDWAKWQPSIEKA
+342 INWGKWKPEIDAAMKGIKELRDSIFSVGQEIAKLLNIDLKSWSLKGDIADLTKQFGEFGKMMTMIGDLINA
-355 ITAIKDVVYWFDK
+355 LKDGNWSEV
-368 GATAIGG
+368 GRLG
-375 WDKALMAVAAYMGGR
+375 KAL
-390 WALSML
+390 LSQGQGNPDAL
-396 SAVARVTR
+396 SAVTDSANSAADWVKDKTGFDPRSVGQWIR
-404 GFGPLLA
+404 GQFSG
-411 AIAAVETFRK
+411 
-421 VTDIQEEAKKRG
+421 
-433 VSPADIIREKMA
+433 
-445 ANDKEGESFTN
+445 
-456 NLLGKVGSWWDA
+456 
-468 ARGAL
+468 
-473 HAGNEGVLPSRGLI
+473 GNE
-487 GRSST
+487 

-584 GVGRGDSLNIQDPK
+584 GVGRGDSLNIQDPQ

-626 QSTLTTNDNRTSN
+626 QSAVGAGGSN
-639 TSSNN
+639 SS
-644 PVYNITVQGGG
+644 VFNINVQGGG
-655 DPHETARLTGDAVEG
+655 DPRETARLTGDAVEG

>member
-47 ALTVVGFTTKIANS
+47 ALTVVGFTTKIAS
-61 LDRLYWQSQ
+61 GLDRLYWQSQ

-100 DNMARFLRS
+100 DNLARFLRS

-178 SDYQSM
+178 PDYQSM

-232 ESFRKNILLNFP
+232 ESFRKNILLNLP

-272 QGVGDLMRW
+272 QGAGDLMRW
-281 WDRLDEKT
+281 WDRLDDTT

-303 RVLNSA
+303 RMLNSA
-309 FLKSPIGMITALI
+309 FLTSPIGMVTALI
-322 AALVLLYDDYQTWK
+322 AALVALYDDYQVWK

-342 IDWAKWQPSIEKA
+342 INWGKWKPEIDAAMKGIKELRDSIFSVGQEIAKLLNIDLKSWSLKGDIADLTKQFGEFGKMMTMIGDLINA
-355 ITAIKDVVYWFDK
+355 LKDGNWSEV
-368 GATAIGG
+368 GRLG
-375 WDKALMAVAAYMGGR
+375 KALLSQGR
-390 WALSML
+390 ENPDALP
-396 SAVARVTR
+396 A
-404 GFGPLLA
+404 
-411 AIAAVETFRK
+411 
-421 VTDIQEEAKKRG
+421 VTDSANSAADWVKEKTGFDPRSVGQWIRG
-433 VSPADIIREKMA
+433 QFSG
-445 ANDKEGESFTN
+445 ANE
-456 NLLGKVGSWWDA
+456 
-468 ARGAL
+468 
-473 HAGNEGVLPSRGLI
+473 
-487 GRSST
+487 

-644 PVYNITVQGGG
+644 PVYNITVHGGG
-655 DPHETARLTGDAVEG
+655 DPHETARLAGDAVEG

>member
-26 ESVVSGVTMN
+26 EAVVSGVTLN
-36 AIKMGA
+36 VIKMGV

-47 ALTVVGFTTKIANS
+47 ALTVVGFTTKIAS
-61 LDRLYWQSQ
+61 GLDKLYWQSQ

-100 DNMARFLRS
+100 DNVARFLRS

-127 AGNLRDTAQLVTLVG
+127 NGNLRDTAQLVTLVG

-164 STLLAMRRGVKGFT
+164 NTLLAMRRGVQGFT
-178 SDYQSM
+178 ADYQGM

-203 TQMRGLANLFGIMR
+203 TQMRGLTGLFGIMR

-232 ESFRKNILLNFP
+232 ERFRKNILLNFP

-272 QGVGDLMRW
+272 QGLGDLIKW
-281 WDRLDEKT
+281 WDKLDSGT
-289 KGLIKVLGGLLLAW
+289 QHLIQVLGGLLVAW

-309 FLKSPIGMITALI
+309 FITSPIGIISAL
-322 AALVLLYDDYQTWK
+322 AASLVLLYDDYKTWK
-336 EGGDSL
+336 EGGNSL
-342 IDWAKWQPSIEKA
+342 IDWKSWEPGVKKAEKFIDDISKA
-355 ITAIKDVVYWFDK
+355 IK
-368 GATAIGG
+368 
-375 WDKALMAVAAYMGGR
+375 
-390 WALSML
+390 S
-396 SAVARVTR
+396 
-404 GFGPLLA
+404 
-411 AIAAVETFRK
+411 
-421 VTDIQEEAKKRG
+421 
-433 VSPADIIREKMA
+433 
-445 ANDKEGESFTN
+445 
-456 NLLGKVGSWWDA
+456 LGKVLDDFQAKHKWAADFIQKGTLPGEDA
-468 ARGAL
+468 VSDAGTKFRTWLKDKTGISINL
-473 HAGNEGVLPSRGLI
+473 DEEPEQHAQSA
-487 GRSST
+487 SA

-508 QNGATLE
+508 QNGAALE
-515 DHATPRFARFNS
+515 NHATPRFARFNS
-527 AFEGFAA
+527 AFEGFSA

-555 QSVEDIIS
+555 QSVEAIIS

-568 SENNTQAYINK
+568 SENNTQGYIDK

-584 GVGRGDSLNIQDPK
+584 GVGRGDSLNIHDPQ

-626 QSTLTTNDNRTSN
+626 QSTVGASGGA
-639 TSSNN
+639 NN
-644 PVYNITVQGGG
+644 PVFNINVQGGG
-655 DPHETARLTGDAVEG
+655 DPRETARLTGNAVEG
-670 VYRRQTRNMQTQV
+670 VYRRQTRNLQTQV

>member
-26 ESVVSGVTMN
+26 ESVVSGVAMN

-47 ALTVVGFTTKIANS
+47 ALTVVGFTTKIAS
-61 LDRLYWQSQ
+61 GLDRLYWQSQ

-100 DNMARFLRS
+100 DNLARFLRS

-272 QGVGDLMRW
+272 QGAGDLMRW
-281 WDRLDEKT
+281 WNRLDDTT

-303 RVLNSA
+303 RMLNSA
-309 FLKSPIGMITALI
+309 FLTSPIGMVTALI
-322 AALVLLYDDYQTWK
+322 AALVALYDDYQVWK

-342 IDWAKWQPSIEKA
+342 INWGKWKPEIDAAMKGMKELRDSIFSVGQEIAKLLNIDLKSWSLKGDIADLTKQFGEFGKMMTMIGDLINA
-355 ITAIKDVVYWFDK
+355 LKDGNWSEV
-368 GATAIGG
+368 GRLG
-375 WDKALMAVAAYMGGR
+375 KALLSQGKGNPD
-390 WALSML
+390 ALP
-396 SAVARVTR
+396 A
-404 GFGPLLA
+404 
-411 AIAAVETFRK
+411 
-421 VTDIQEEAKKRG
+421 VTDSANSAADWVKDKTGFDPRSVGQWIRG
-433 VSPADIIREKMA
+433 QFSG
-445 ANDKEGESFTN
+445 ANE
-456 NLLGKVGSWWDA
+456 
-468 ARGAL
+468 
-473 HAGNEGVLPSRGLI
+473 
-487 GRSST
+487 

-584 GVGRGDSLNIQDPK
+584 GVGRGDSLNIQDPQ

-626 QSTLTTNDNRTSN
+626 QSAVGVGGSN
-639 TSSNN
+639 SS
-644 PVYNITVQGGG
+644 VFNINVQGGG
-655 DPHETARLTGDAVEG
+655 DPRETARLTGDAVEG

>member
-47 ALTVVGFTTKIANS
+47 ALTVVGFTTKIASS

-100 DNMARFLRS
+100 DNLARFLRS

-127 AGNLRDTAQLVTLVG
+127 AGNLRDTAQLMTLVG

-251 AVLKKVLS
+251 AMLKKVLS

-272 QGVGDLMRW
+272 QGAGDLMRW
-281 WDRLDEKT
+281 WDRLDDTT

-303 RVLNSA
+303 RMLNSA
-309 FLKSPIGMITALI
+309 FLTSPIGMVTALI
-322 AALVLLYDDYQTWK
+322 AALVALYDDYQVWK

-342 IDWAKWQPSIEKA
+342 INWGKWKPEIDAAMKGIKELRDSIFSVGQEIAKLLNIDLKSWSLKGDIADLTKQFGEFGKMMTMIGDLINA
-355 ITAIKDVVYWFDK
+355 LKDGNWSEV
-368 GATAIGG
+368 GRLG
-375 WDKALMAVAAYMGGR
+375 KALLSQGKGNPD
-390 WALSML
+390 ALP
-396 SAVARVTR
+396 A
-404 GFGPLLA
+404 
-411 AIAAVETFRK
+411 
-421 VTDIQEEAKKRG
+421 VTDSANSAAEWVKDKTGFDPRSVGQWIRG
-433 VSPADIIREKMA
+433 QFS
-445 ANDKEGESFTN
+445 G
-456 NLLGKVGSWWDA
+456 
-468 ARGAL
+468 
-473 HAGNEGVLPSRGLI
+473 GNE
-487 GRSST
+487 

-584 GVGRGDSLNIQDPK
+584 GVGRGDSLNIQDPQ

-626 QSTLTTNDNRTSN
+626 QSAVGAGG
-639 TSSNN
+639 SNN
-644 PVYNITVQGGG
+644 SVFNINVQGGG
-655 DPHETARLTGDAVEG
+655 DPRETARLTGDAVEG

>member
-47 ALTVVGFTTKIANS
+47 ALTIVGFTTKIAS
-61 LDRLYWQSQ
+61 GLDRLYWQSQ

-100 DNMARFLRS
+100 DNLARFLRS

-272 QGVGDLMRW
+272 QGAGDLMRW
-281 WDRLDEKT
+281 WDRLDDTT

-303 RVLNSA
+303 RMLNSA
-309 FLKSPIGMITALI
+309 FLTSPIGMVTALI
-322 AALVLLYDDYQTWK
+322 AALVALYDDYQVWK

-342 IDWAKWQPSIEKA
+342 INWGKWKPEIDAAMKGMKELRDSIFSVGQEIAKLLNIDLKSWSLKGDIADLTKQFGEFGKMMTMIGDLINA
-355 ITAIKDVVYWFDK
+355 LKDGNWSEV
-368 GATAIGG
+368 GRLG
-375 WDKALMAVAAYMGGR
+375 KALLSQGR
-390 WALSML
+390 ENPDALP
-396 SAVARVTR
+396 A
-404 GFGPLLA
+404 
-411 AIAAVETFRK
+411 
-421 VTDIQEEAKKRG
+421 VTDSANSAADWVKDKTGFDPRSVGQWIRG
-433 VSPADIIREKMA
+433 QFSG
-445 ANDKEGESFTN
+445 ANE
-456 NLLGKVGSWWDA
+456 
-468 ARGAL
+468 
-473 HAGNEGVLPSRGLI
+473 
-487 GRSST
+487 

-584 GVGRGDSLNIQDPK
+584 GVGRGDSLNIQDPQ

-626 QSTLTTNDNRTSN
+626 QSAVGAGGSN
-639 TSSNN
+639 SS
-644 PVYNITVQGGG
+644 VFNINVQGGG
-655 DPHETARLTGDAVEG
+655 DPRETARLTGDAVEG

>member
-36 AIKMGA
+36 AVKMGA

-47 ALTVVGFTTKIANS
+47 ALTVVGFTTKIASS

-100 DNMARFLRS
+100 DNLARFLRS

-281 WDRLDEKT
+281 WDRLDDTT

-303 RVLNSA
+303 RMLNSA
-309 FLKSPIGMITALI
+309 FLTSPIGMVTALI
-322 AALVLLYDDYQTWK
+322 AALVALYDDYQVWK

-342 IDWAKWQPSIEKA
+342 INWGKWKPEIDAAMKGMKELRDSIFSVGQEIAKLLNIDLKSWSLKGDIADLTKQFGEFGKMMTMIGDLINA
-355 ITAIKDVVYWFDK
+355 LKDGNWSEV
-368 GATAIGG
+368 GRLG
-375 WDKALMAVAAYMGGR
+375 KALLSQGKGNPD
-390 WALSML
+390 ALP
-396 SAVARVTR
+396 A
-404 GFGPLLA
+404 
-411 AIAAVETFRK
+411 
-421 VTDIQEEAKKRG
+421 VTDSANSAAEWVKDKTGFDPRSVGQWIRG
-433 VSPADIIREKMA
+433 QFS
-445 ANDKEGESFTN
+445 G
-456 NLLGKVGSWWDA
+456 
-468 ARGAL
+468 
-473 HAGNEGVLPSRGLI
+473 GNE
-487 GRSST
+487 

-584 GVGRGDSLNIQDPK
+584 GVGRGDSLNIQDPQ

-626 QSTLTTNDNRTSN
+626 QSAVGAGGSN
-639 TSSNN
+639 SS
-644 PVYNITVQGGG
+644 VFNINVQGGG
-655 DPHETARLTGDAVEG
+655 DPRETARLTGDAVEG

>member
-47 ALTVVGFTTKIANS
+47 ALTVVGLTTKIASS

-100 DNMARFLRS
+100 DNLARFLRS

-272 QGVGDLMRW
+272 QGAGDLMRW
-281 WDRLDEKT
+281 WDRLDDTT

-303 RVLNSA
+303 RMLNSA
-309 FLKSPIGMITALI
+309 FITSPIGMVTALI
-322 AALVLLYDDYQTWK
+322 AALVALYDDYQVWK

-342 IDWAKWQPSIEKA
+342 INWGKWKPEIDAAMKGIKELRDSIFSVGQEIAKLLNIDLKSWSLKGDIADLTKQFGEFGKMMTMIGDLINA
-355 ITAIKDVVYWFDK
+355 LKDGNWSEV
-368 GATAIGG
+368 GRLG
-375 WDKALMAVAAYMGGR
+375 KALLSQGQGNPD
-390 WALSML
+390 ALP
-396 SAVARVTR
+396 A
-404 GFGPLLA
+404 
-411 AIAAVETFRK
+411 
-421 VTDIQEEAKKRG
+421 VTDSANSAADWVKDKTGFDPRSVGQWIRG
-433 VSPADIIREKMA
+433 QFSG
-445 ANDKEGESFTN
+445 ANE
-456 NLLGKVGSWWDA
+456 
-468 ARGAL
+468 
-473 HAGNEGVLPSRGLI
+473 
-487 GRSST
+487 

-584 GVGRGDSLNIQDPK
+584 GVGRGDSLNIQDPQ

-626 QSTLTTNDNRTSN
+626 QSAVGAGGSN
-639 TSSNN
+639 SS
-644 PVYNITVQGGG
+644 VFNINVQGGG
-655 DPHETARLTGDAVEG
+655 DPRETARLTGDAVEG

>member
-47 ALTVVGFTTKIANS
+47 ALTVVGFTTKIAS
-61 LDRLYWQSQ
+61 GLDRLYWQSQ

-85 FSQAGGSVEGFNGTL
+85 FSQAGGSLEGFNGTL
-100 DNMARFLRS
+100 DNLARFLRS

-142 DKLAKMPYYRANQY
+142 DKLAKMPYYRGNQY

-272 QGVGDLMRW
+272 QGAGDLMRW
-281 WDRLDEKT
+281 WDRLDDKT
-289 KGLIKVLGGLLLAW
+289 KGLIKVLGGLLAAW
-303 RVLNSA
+303 SVLNSA
-309 FLKSPIGMITALI
+309 FVNSPIGIITALAATLI
-322 AALVLLYDDYQTWK
+322 ALYDDYQVWK

-342 IDWAKWQPSIEKA
+342 INWGKWKPEIDAAMKGIKELRDSIFSVGQEIAKLLNIDLKSWSLKGDIADLTKQFGEFGKMMTMIGDLINA
-355 ITAIKDVVYWFDK
+355 LKDGNWSEV
-368 GATAIGG
+368 GRLG
-375 WDKALMAVAAYMGGR
+375 KALLSQGQGNPD
-390 WALSML
+390 ALP
-396 SAVARVTR
+396 A
-404 GFGPLLA
+404 
-411 AIAAVETFRK
+411 
-421 VTDIQEEAKKRG
+421 VTDSANSAADWVKDKTGFDPRSVGQWIRG
-433 VSPADIIREKMA
+433 QFSG
-445 ANDKEGESFTN
+445 ANE
-456 NLLGKVGSWWDA
+456 
-468 ARGAL
+468 
-473 HAGNEGVLPSRGLI
+473 
-487 GRSST
+487 

-515 DHATPRFARFNS
+515 EHSTPRFARFNS

-584 GVGRGDSLNIQDPK
+584 GVGRGDSLNIQDPQ

-626 QSTLTTNDNRTSN
+626 QSAVGAGGSN
-639 TSSNN
+639 SS
-644 PVYNITVQGGG
+644 VFNINVQGGG
-655 DPHETARLTGDAVEG
+655 DPRETARLTGDAVEG

>member
-47 ALTVVGFTTKIANS
+47 ALTVVGFTTKIASS

-100 DNMARFLRS
+100 DNLARFLRS

-115 FLRNLGIQTRDA
+115 FLHNLGIQTRDA

-193 KAAEQSNKFM
+193 RAAEQSNKFM

-272 QGVGDLMRW
+272 QGAGDLMRW
-281 WDRLDEKT
+281 WDRLDDTT

-303 RVLNSA
+303 RMLNSA
-309 FLKSPIGMITALI
+309 FLTSPIGMVTALI
-322 AALVLLYDDYQTWK
+322 AALVALYDDYQVWK

-342 IDWAKWQPSIEKA
+342 INWGKWKPEIDAAMKGMKELRDSIFSVGQEIAKLLNIDLKSWSLKGDIADLTKQFGEFGKMMTMIGDLINA
-355 ITAIKDVVYWFDK
+355 LKDGNWSEV
-368 GATAIGG
+368 GRLG
-375 WDKALMAVAAYMGGR
+375 KALLNQGQGNPD
-390 WALSML
+390 ALP
-396 SAVARVTR
+396 A
-404 GFGPLLA
+404 
-411 AIAAVETFRK
+411 
-421 VTDIQEEAKKRG
+421 VTDSANSAADWVKDKTGFDPRSVGQWIRG
-433 VSPADIIREKMA
+433 QFSG
-445 ANDKEGESFTN
+445 ANE
-456 NLLGKVGSWWDA
+456 
-468 ARGAL
+468 
-473 HAGNEGVLPSRGLI
+473 
-487 GRSST
+487 

-515 DHATPRFARFNS
+515 EHATPRFARFNS

-568 SENNTQAYINK
+568 SENNTQSYINK

-584 GVGRGDSLNIQDPK
+584 GVGRGDSLNIQDPQ

-626 QSTLTTNDNRTSN
+626 QSAVGAGGSN
-639 TSSNN
+639 SS
-644 PVYNITVQGGG
+644 VFNINVQGGG
-655 DPHETARLTGDAVEG
+655 DPRETARLTGDAVEG

>member
-47 ALTVVGFTTKIANS
+47 ALTVVGFTTKIAS
-61 LDRLYWQSQ
+61 GLDRLYWQSQ

-100 DNMARFLRS
+100 DNLARFLRS

-272 QGVGDLMRW
+272 QGAGDLMRW
-281 WDRLDEKT
+281 WDRLDDTT

-303 RVLNSA
+303 RMLNSA
-309 FLKSPIGMITALI
+309 FLTSPIGMVTALI
-322 AALVLLYDDYQTWK
+322 AALVALYDDYQVWK

-342 IDWAKWQPSIEKA
+342 INWGKWKPEIDAAMKGMKELRDSIFSVGQEIAKLLNIDLKSWSLKSDIADLTKQFGEFGKMMTMIGDLINA
-355 ITAIKDVVYWFDK
+355 LKDGNWSEV
-368 GATAIGG
+368 GRLG
-375 WDKALMAVAAYMGGR
+375 KALLSQGR
-390 WALSML
+390 ENPDALP
-396 SAVARVTR
+396 A
-404 GFGPLLA
+404 
-411 AIAAVETFRK
+411 
-421 VTDIQEEAKKRG
+421 VTDSANSAADWVKDKTGFDPRSVGQWIRG
-433 VSPADIIREKMA
+433 QFSG
-445 ANDKEGESFTN
+445 ANE
-456 NLLGKVGSWWDA
+456 
-468 ARGAL
+468 
-473 HAGNEGVLPSRGLI
+473 
-487 GRSST
+487 

-584 GVGRGDSLNIQDPK
+584 GVGRGDSLNIQDPQ

-626 QSTLTTNDNRTSN
+626 QSAVGAGGSN
-639 TSSNN
+639 GS
-644 PVYNITVQGGG
+644 VFNINVQGGG
-655 DPHETARLTGDAVEG
+655 DPRETARLTGDAVEG

>member
-14 GFDIDEA
+14 GFDIDES

-36 AIKMGA
+36 AVKMGA

-47 ALTVVGFTTKIANS
+47 ALTIVGFTTKIASS

-100 DNMARFLRS
+100 DNLARFLRS

-272 QGVGDLMRW
+272 QGAGDLMRW
-281 WDRLDEKT
+281 WDRLDDTT

-303 RVLNSA
+303 RLLNSA
-309 FLKSPIGMITALI
+309 FLTSPIGMVTALI
-322 AALVLLYDDYQTWK
+322 AALVALYDDYQVWK

-342 IDWAKWQPSIEKA
+342 INWGKWKPEIDAAMKGIKELRDSIFSVGQEIAKLLNIDLKSWSLKGDIADLTKQFGEFGKMMTMIGDLINA
-355 ITAIKDVVYWFDK
+355 LKDGNWSEV
-368 GATAIGG
+368 GRLG
-375 WDKALMAVAAYMGGR
+375 KALLSQGQGNPD
-390 WALSML
+390 ALP
-396 SAVARVTR
+396 A
-404 GFGPLLA
+404 
-411 AIAAVETFRK
+411 
-421 VTDIQEEAKKRG
+421 VTDSANSAADWVKDKTGFDPRSVGQWIRG
-433 VSPADIIREKMA
+433 QFS
-445 ANDKEGESFTN
+445 G
-456 NLLGKVGSWWDA
+456 
-468 ARGAL
+468 
-473 HAGNEGVLPSRGLI
+473 GNE
-487 GRSST
+487 

-584 GVGRGDSLNIQDPK
+584 GVGRGDSLNIQDPQ

-626 QSTLTTNDNRTSN
+626 QSAVGAGGSN
-639 TSSNN
+639 SS
-644 PVYNITVQGGG
+644 VFNINVQGGG
-655 DPHETARLTGDAVEG
+655 DPRETARLTGDAVEG